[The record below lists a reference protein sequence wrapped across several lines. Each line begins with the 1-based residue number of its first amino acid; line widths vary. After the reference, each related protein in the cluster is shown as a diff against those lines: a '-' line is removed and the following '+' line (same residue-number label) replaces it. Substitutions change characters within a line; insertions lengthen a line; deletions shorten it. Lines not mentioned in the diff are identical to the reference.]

1 VGGERPVGGRVRAS
15 SRAFGVGTPVLDEPA
30 QAPGAPQFLRLVAKA
45 SAAPPAP
52 TTASTLV
59 LEVGRARVLVAPGF
73 DPSLL
78 RDVVRAL
85 GEAGR

>member
-1 VGGERPVGGRVRAS
+1 
-15 SRAFGVGTPVLDEPA
+15 
-30 QAPGAPQFLRLVAKA
+30 
-45 SAAPPAP
+45 
-52 TTASTLV
+52 LV
-59 LEVGRARVLVAPGF
+59 LEVGQARVLVAPGF